1 MPTVKSSAC
10 SLLTSART
18 SAWNDTHPPGFLDA
32 MKMSPIVRLLR
43 PHQYI
48 KNGFVVLGVVFG
60 QSPGLLD
67 VFHACVA
74 FVAFCLAA
82 SSVYVFNDI
91 FDVESDRAHP
101 TKCRRP
107 IASGEVPL
115 PLAWTLCGVL
125 AALGLGAAL
134 SLGWL
139 AALMIALYLGL
150 NLAYSLRLKHVVI
163 LDVFLISAG
172 FMLRILI
179 GTAGIGIPPSQW
191 LLLTG
196 LMLTLFLGFTKR
208 RAELI
213 RLQNSGLADR
223 ATVRRVLE
231 NYSPAMLDQLT
242 GITAACAILSYGL
255 YTVSPE
261 TVRIHGSYALFYTLP
276 FVVYGIF
283 RYLYLLHH
291 RAGGNDTARDLL
303 ADRHLIATA
312 AGWLLLSVLI
322 LR

>member
-1 MPTVKSSAC
+1 
-10 SLLTSART
+10 
-18 SAWNDTHPPGFLDA
+18 
-32 MKMSPIVRLLR
+32 MKMSALVRLLR

-60 QSPGLLD
+60 QSPTLLD
-67 VFHACVA
+67 LLHASVA

-91 FDVESDRAHP
+91 FDAESDRAHP
-101 TKCRRP
+101 SKCRRP
-107 IASGEVPL
+107 IASGEVSL
-115 PLAWTLCGVL
+115 PLAWTLSGVL
-125 AALGLGAAL
+125 AVLGLGAAL
-134 SLGWL
+134 SLGGL

-196 LMLTLFLGFTKR
+196 LMLTLFLGFAKR

-213 RLQNSGLADR
+213 RLQNAGAADR

-283 RYLYLLHH
+283 RYLFLLHH

-312 AGWLLLSVLI
+312 VGWLLLSVLI

>member
-1 MPTVKSSAC
+1 MRSPC
-10 SLLTSART
+10 SLLRSART
-18 SAWNDTHPPGFLDA
+18 SAWDDLHPPAFTGSTD
-32 MKMSPIVRLLR
+32 MSAIVRLLR

-60 QSPGLLD
+60 QSPTLLD
-67 VFHACVA
+67 LLHVSVA

-91 FDVESDRAHP
+91 FDAESDRKHP
-101 TKCRRP
+101 TKCKRP
-107 IASGEVPL
+107 IASGEVSL
-115 PLAWTLCGVL
+115 PLAWTLSGVL
-125 AALGLGAAL
+125 AALALGAAL

-139 AALMIALYLGL
+139 ATLMIALYLGL
-150 NLAYSLRLKHVVI
+150 NVAYSLRLKHVVI

-196 LMLTLFLGFTKR
+196 LMLTLFLGFAKR

-213 RLQNSGLADR
+213 KLQSSGSADR
-223 ATVRRVLE
+223 TTVRRVLE

-261 TVRIHGSYALFYTLP
+261 TVRVHGSYALFYTLP

-283 RYLYLLHH
+283 RYLFLLHH
-291 RAGGNDTARDLL
+291 RSGGNDTARDLL

>member
-1 MPTVKSSAC
+1 
-10 SLLTSART
+10 
-18 SAWNDTHPPGFLDA
+18 
-32 MKMSPIVRLLR
+32 MKMSVILRLLR

-60 QSPGLLD
+60 QSPTLLD
-67 VFHACVA
+67 ALHASVA

-82 SSVYVFNDI
+82 SSVYVFNDMV
-91 FDVESDRAHP
+91 DVESDRMHP
-101 TKCRRP
+101 IKRMRP
-107 IASGEVPL
+107 IASGAVSL
-115 PLAWTLCGVL
+115 PLARTL
-125 AALGLGAAL
+125 AALLAALALGAAL
-134 SLGWL
+134 SLGWT
-139 AALMIALYLGL
+139 AALFIGLYLVL
-150 NLAYSLRLKHVVI
+150 NVAYSLRLKHVVI

-179 GTAGIGIPPSQW
+179 GTAGIGIPPSEW

-196 LMLTLFLGFTKR
+196 LMLTLFLGFAKR

-213 RLQNSGLADR
+213 QLQGAGKADR

-283 RYLYLLHH
+283 RYLFLLHH

-312 AGWLLLSVLI
+312 AGWLLVSALI

>member
-1 MPTVKSSAC
+1 
-10 SLLTSART
+10 
-18 SAWNDTHPPGFLDA
+18 
-32 MKMSPIVRLLR
+32 MSVILRLLR

-60 QSPGLLD
+60 QSPTLLD
-67 VFHACVA
+67 ALHAALA

-82 SSVYVFNDI
+82 SSVYVFNDMV
-91 FDVESDRAHP
+91 DVESDRMHP
-101 TKCRRP
+101 IKRNRP
-107 IASGEVPL
+107 IASGAVSL
-115 PLAWTLCGVL
+115 PLARGLSALL
-125 AALGLGAAL
+125 AALALGAAF

-139 AALMIALYLGL
+139 AALFIALYLVL
-150 NLAYSLRLKHVVI
+150 NVAYSLRLKHVVI

-196 LMLTLFLGFTKR
+196 LMLTLFLGFAKR

-213 RLQNSGLADR
+213 QLQGSGKADR

-242 GITAACAILSYGL
+242 GITAACFSAARARRG
-255 YTVSPE
+255 P
-261 TVRIHGSYALFYTLP
+261 VRARGSRPRSAAP
-276 FVVYGIF
+276 G
-283 RYLYLLHH
+283 R
-291 RAGGNDTARDLL
+291 R
-303 ADRHLIATA
+303 ATA
-312 AGWLLLSVLI
+312 APTARSRPSAPTVRHR
-322 LR
+322 LRARPARPARRSCW

>member
-1 MPTVKSSAC
+1 MSA
-10 SLLTSART
+10 
-18 SAWNDTHPPGFLDA
+18 
-32 MKMSPIVRLLR
+32 IVRLLR

-60 QSPGLLD
+60 QSRTLVDLLH
-67 VFHACVA
+67 VAIA

-91 FDVESDRAHP
+91 FDVESDRKHP

-107 IASGEVPL
+107 IASGEVSL
-115 PLAWTLCGVL
+115 PLAWALSVVL

-139 AALMIALYLGL
+139 AGLMITLYLGL
-150 NLAYSLRLKHVVI
+150 NVAYSLRLKHVVI

-283 RYLYLLHH
+283 RYLFLLHH

>member
-1 MPTVKSSAC
+1 MSA
-10 SLLTSART
+10 
-18 SAWNDTHPPGFLDA
+18 
-32 MKMSPIVRLLR
+32 IVRLLR

-60 QSPGLLD
+60 QSRTLVDLLH
-67 VFHACVA
+67 VAIA

-91 FDVESDRAHP
+91 FDVESDRKHP

-107 IASGEVPL
+107 IASGEVSL
-115 PLAWTLCGVL
+115 PLAWALSVVL

-139 AALMIALYLGL
+139 AGLMITLYLGL
-150 NLAYSLRLKHVVI
+150 NVAYSLRLKHVVI

-196 LMLTLFLGFTKR
+196 LMLTLFLGFAKR
-208 RAELI
+208 RAELLK
-213 RLQNSGLADR
+213 LQSAGSTDR

-283 RYLYLLHH
+283 RYLFLLHH

-312 AGWLLLSVLI
+312 AGWLLLSALI